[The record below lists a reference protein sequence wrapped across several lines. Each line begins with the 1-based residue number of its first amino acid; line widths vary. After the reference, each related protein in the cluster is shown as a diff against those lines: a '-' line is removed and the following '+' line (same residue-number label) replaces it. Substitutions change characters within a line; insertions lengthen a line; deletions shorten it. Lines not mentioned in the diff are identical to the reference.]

1 MYRAGF
7 LGVIGQPNAGKS
19 SLVNFLVREKVSIV
33 SAKPQTTRRRVLGLW
48 SAEEGQVV
56 FVDAPGVIDAESG
69 LNGFLA
75 QEAKDVIDSS
85 DALVAVVSVDEKSK
99 DDALKVIEM
108 VSQAKKPWV
117 GVITKTDLVEKVHR
131 VLAIKEMIE
140 SRGGK
145 ALQVSVKNNDEED
158 REALLLEFLQ
168 LLPESPQP
176 LFDIELFT
184 TENTRD
190 LAEEIIREKIFENVE
205 QELPY
210 SMAVRIIKFEENAK
224 PCPKI
229 FADIIVAKENHK
241 AMVIGKKA
249 EVLKTIGMSARK
261 EIEKMM
267 GEKIYLELNVQYR
280 ENWHKNKRMMKE
292 LGYVLKSEDV

>member
-48 SAEEGQVV
+48 SSHEGQIV

-75 QEAKDVIDSS
+75 QEAKDVIESS

-99 DDALKVIEM
+99 DDALKVVEM
-108 VSQAKKPWV
+108 VSAAKKPWI
-117 GVITKTDLVEKVHR
+117 GVITKTDLTEKVHR

-145 ALQVSVKNNDEED
+145 ALQVSVKNDDEED

-210 SMAVRIIKFEENAK
+210 SMAVRIIKFDENAK

-249 EVLKTIGMSARK
+249 ELLKTIGMAARK